1 MKDMDSQKRFARA
14 LAGDFNAG
22 SLAPSVARNNVDKLI
37 SAVGFDEAN
46 YLRLNPDIAEAI
58 NRGDV
63 YSGFQ
68 HFLLYGMDEGRQ
80 FYNGGYTGP
89 GGKYEPAG
97 IVHRGEVVWSQDD
110 ISAWGGVGVVE
121 SLRNGAVPLPAP
133 LPMPNLPLP
142 QFPALGQNDVAEV
155 LRDLKRE
162 VSELRK
168 ENARLQGASNQHL
181 AAANVQRGA
190 AATQQIAAIERGNK
204 FLKRMED
211 DKRLEA
217 AKR

>member
-1 MKDMDSQKRFARA
+1 M
-14 LAGDFNAG
+14 
-22 SLAPSVARNNVDKLI
+22 
-37 SAVGFDEAN
+37 
-46 YLRLNPDIAEAI
+46 
-58 NRGDV
+58 
-63 YSGFQ
+63 
-68 HFLLYGMDEGRQ
+68 
-80 FYNGGYTGP
+80 
-89 GGKYEPAG
+89 
-97 IVHRGEVVWSQDD
+97 
-110 ISAWGGVGVVE
+110 
-121 SLRNGAVPLPAP
+121 
-133 LPMPNLPLP
+133 
-142 QFPALGQNDVAEV
+142 